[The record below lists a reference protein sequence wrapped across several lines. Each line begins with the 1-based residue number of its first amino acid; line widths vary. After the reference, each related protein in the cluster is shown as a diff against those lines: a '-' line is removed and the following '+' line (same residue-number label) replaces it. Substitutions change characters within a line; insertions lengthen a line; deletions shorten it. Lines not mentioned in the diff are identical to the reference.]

1 MLLKI
6 FRTTILTS
14 ALLCTPAIA
23 QAATLTTES
32 SQSITFRNTV
42 NRDLGQQLQTA
53 LDQARGDIPGAAVA
67 IISPKGNWFGASG
80 VADIATGR
88 QWQYY

>member
-53 LDQARGDIPGAAVA
+53 LD
-67 IISPKGNWFGASG
+67 
-80 VADIATGR
+80 
-88 QWQYY
+88 